1 MCPVVYKLF
10 VVYLYKCV
18 CMGMNVYMNMY
29 VYMKKSRRTRR
40 RDDATTEQGEEQHRH
55 KKKFPAGVLCVAPGF
70 TVNLYQT
77 YKQTSVLP
85 SQT

>member
-1 MCPVVYKLF
+1 
-10 VVYLYKCV
+10 
-18 CMGMNVYMNMY
+18 MNVYMNIY
-29 VYMKKSRRTRR
+29 VYMMKSRRTRR

-77 YKQTSVLP
+77 YKQTSVRLSVCPSVCHALLKVLP
-85 SQT
+85 NK

>member
-1 MCPVVYKLF
+1 
-10 VVYLYKCV
+10 
-18 CMGMNVYMNMY
+18 MNVYINIY
-29 VYMKKSRRTRR
+29 VYMKKSQRTRR

-77 YKQTSVLP
+77 YKQMSV
-85 SQT
+85 TNVT